1 MKQPAS
7 AFPYPSA
14 AVQTQSFSSNL
25 STRSPTPSRLPRPI
39 VTVFKTLIGAVKE
52 FFYTDLIG
60 SVPSGATSTYVGA
73 FIPVLGALGVVSV
86 MWLMQLKSYG
96 PGLGG
101 LTEEVDRQ
109 VPWIPRR

>member
-1 MKQPAS
+1 M
-7 AFPYPSA
+7 PYHHA
-14 AVQTQSFSSNL
+14 AVQTQSSSSQPANH
-25 STRSPTPSRLPRPI
+25 SPTPLALPHQK

-52 FFYTDLIG
+52 FSYTDLIG
-60 SVPSGATSTYVGA
+60 SVPSGAASTYVGA
-73 FIPVLGALGVVSV
+73 FIPVLGAMGVVSV
-86 MWLMQLKSYG
+86 MWALQLKSYG